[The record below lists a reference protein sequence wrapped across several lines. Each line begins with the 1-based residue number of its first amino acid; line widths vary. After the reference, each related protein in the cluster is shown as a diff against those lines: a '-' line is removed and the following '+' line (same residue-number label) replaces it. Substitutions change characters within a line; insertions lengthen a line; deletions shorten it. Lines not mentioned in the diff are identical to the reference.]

1 VEEASSLLR
10 YHSIHLFVVLGLAF
24 GVPLAIFLL
33 FPRANPLIGCSS
45 CLLILL
51 VGWFVI
57 YLYMGL

>member
-1 VEEASSLLR
+1 MDGVPW
-10 YHSIHLFVVLGLAF
+10 YHATHLFIVLGLAL
-24 GVPLAIFLL
+24 GIPLAIFLL
-33 FPRANPLIGCSS
+33 FPKLNPLIGCFS